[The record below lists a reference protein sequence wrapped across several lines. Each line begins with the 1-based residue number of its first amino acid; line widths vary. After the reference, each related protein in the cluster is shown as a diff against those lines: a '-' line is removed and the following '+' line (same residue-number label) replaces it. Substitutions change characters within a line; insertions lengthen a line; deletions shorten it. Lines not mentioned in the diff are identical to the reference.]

1 MTLGRGPLGRSPLG
15 RGPLIIVFDAIDKT
29 ELMPVDAKIA
39 IKDFI
44 KESYNELWSHLNE
57 LIDIKPPTEL
67 IEYWNIFVQIIQNLP
82 S

>member
-1 MTLGRGPLGRSPLG
+1 MTLGRSTLGSSPLG
-15 RGPLIIVFDAIDKT
+15 GDPLIIAIDAIEKT
-29 ELMPVDAKIA
+29 ELMPADAKIA

-67 IEYWNIFVQIIQNLP
+67 IEYWDILVQIIQNLP
-82 S
+82 